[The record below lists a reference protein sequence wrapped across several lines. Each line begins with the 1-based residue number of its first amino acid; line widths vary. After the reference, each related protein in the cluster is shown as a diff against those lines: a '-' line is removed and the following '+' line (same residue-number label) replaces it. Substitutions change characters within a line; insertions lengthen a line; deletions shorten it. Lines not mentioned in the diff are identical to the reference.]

1 MTRVLYKHSQEE
13 KGEKRTPIHS
23 STKKV
28 SVLFLCFSVFLPWS
42 LSNLREAAWRKV
54 PVALP
59 RCHSAHMAQFYNPAG
74 QSSARSRGA
83 LAHAASAMP
92 FSQPEGCEDFLT
104 TRWYRRE
111 QIRLFRPHAF
121 VATVGRAGTGS
132 GCVSAENQKVACI
145 F

>member
-1 MTRVLYKHSQEE
+1 MK
-13 KGEKRTPIHS
+13 KRTPSHS

-28 SVLFLCFSVFLPWS
+28 NVPFLCYPLSVFFCVLSWS
-42 LSNLREAAWRKV
+42 LSNLREAAWQKV
-54 PVALP
+54 PDALP
-59 RCHSAHMAQFYNPAG
+59 CCHSAHIAQFYNPAG

-111 QIRLFRPHAF
+111 QIRLFRPHAL

-132 GCVSAENQKVACI
+132 GVSVLKIRKLREEYNA
-145 F
+145 